1 MNEQTFVLKGT
12 ICYSNSL
19 TELSITENGYLVCED
34 GRCAGVFDELPEKFA
49 GISCTDFGDELII
62 PGLTDLH
69 LHAPQ
74 YTFRASGMDLEL
86 LDWLNTYTF
95 PQEARYEDT
104 EFAKEAYSIFTEDMK
119 KSPNT
124 RACIFGTLH
133 VPATEILM
141 EQLDKTGI
149 KAMVGKVNMDRNG
162 SPQLQEESA
171 QASADATVQWIKDTL
186 DKFENVKPILTPR
199 FTPSCSDALM
209 EKLSEIQK
217 KYHLPMQSHLSENF
231 GEIAWVK
238 ELCPNTHFYGE
249 AYSQFDLFGGDCPTI
264 MAHCVHSSD
273 EEIALMKKQGV
284 YIAHCPQSNTN
295 LASGISPVRRYL
307 EAVARVAEP
316 FLAKNGGPI
325 LMTQLE
331 NEYGSYQRKD
341 RKYMEWLKAFWSRK
355 GFGPFYTSDGAGEH
369 FLKGVVLPDVAVGLD
384 PGLNDGHWKVANK
397 CNPGV
402 PVFSSETYPGWL
414 RHWGEGNWAPTPGVV
429 NHVRWFMDK
438 GRSFSLFVFHGG
450 TNFGFSAGA
459 NNGGPGK
466 YQPDLTSYDYGSPV
480 DEQGRMNEYYAQMRE
495 IILEKLPPGAAV
507 PEPPA
512 DIPAME
518 IPEFTPAV
526 HAGLWENLPK
536 PFRSK
541 FPQPPYF
548 EQWNQN
554 QGIAV
559 YSTAV
564 PAGPPET
571 LEFTNVNDYAQVY
584 LDGEL
589 VGTLDRRLG
598 QKSVK
603 LPERRKPGT
612 LEILVEA
619 MGHINFHISMESDR
633 KGVYGPVKLGTRELK
648 NWTVRALP
656 LKADSMVRAP
666 KGKGPSQKREGAH
679 FRAVVNIEEPQDTF
693 LDMSRYVKGYV
704 WVNGIN
710 VGRYWNVG
718 PQLRLYVPAPFLKKG
733 ENVIDILDLHEKEP
747 KPVRGMKERNKEPG
761 KINTKNLDNQW

>member
-1 MNEQTFVLKGT
+1 
-12 ICYSNSL
+12 
-19 TELSITENGYLVCED
+19 
-34 GRCAGVFDELPEKFA
+34 
-49 GISCTDFGDELII
+49 
-62 PGLTDLH
+62 
-69 LHAPQ
+69 
-74 YTFRASGMDLEL
+74 
-86 LDWLNTYTF
+86 
-95 PQEARYEDT
+95 
-104 EFAKEAYSIFTEDMK
+104 
-119 KSPNT
+119 
-124 RACIFGTLH
+124 
-133 VPATEILM
+133 
-141 EQLDKTGI
+141 
-149 KAMVGKVNMDRNG
+149 
-162 SPQLQEESA
+162 
-171 QASADATVQWIKDTL
+171 
-186 DKFENVKPILTPR
+186 
-199 FTPSCSDALM
+199 
-209 EKLSEIQK
+209 
-217 KYHLPMQSHLSENF
+217 
-231 GEIAWVK
+231 
-238 ELCPNTHFYGE
+238 
-249 AYSQFDLFGGDCPTI
+249 
-264 MAHCVHSSD
+264 
-273 EEIALMKKQGV
+273 
-284 YIAHCPQSNTN
+284 
-295 LASGISPVRRYL
+295 
-307 EAVARVAEP
+307 
-316 FLAKNGGPI
+316 
-325 LMTQLE
+325 
-331 NEYGSYQRKD
+331 
-341 RKYMEWLKAFWSRK
+341 
-355 GFGPFYTSDGAGEH
+355 
-369 FLKGVVLPDVAVGLD
+369 
-384 PGLNDGHWKVANK
+384 
-397 CNPGV
+397 
-402 PVFSSETYPGWL
+402 
-414 RHWGEGNWAPTPGVV
+414 
-429 NHVRWFMDK
+429 
-438 GRSFSLFVFHGG
+438 
-450 TNFGFSAGA
+450 
-459 NNGGPGK
+459 
-466 YQPDLTSYDYGSPV
+466 
-480 DEQGRMNEYYAQMRE
+480 MNEYYAQMRE
-495 IILEKLPPGAAV
+495 IILKKLPPEAAV

-559 YSTAV
+559 YRTAV
-564 PAGPPET
+564 PSGPPET

-612 LEILVEA
+612 LEVLVEA

-656 LKADSMVRAP
+656 LKADSIVRAP

-733 ENVIDILDLHEKEP
+733 RNVIDILDLHEKEP